1 MTRLFE
7 TPLRGLRAGFRTLK
21 MKEARS
27 RKIADRPD
35 VVGLGPMEGSVRVA
49 VQCRAN
55 TLFMAPA
62 LQPGVIVIVEDPS
75 ISRLVKNVLR
85 REGRQ
90 VVVTDAQQALT
101 LMEQGDSQVK
111 LLITNRPHAFTG
123 LDGFVPVL
131 YLTSA
136 PDWDLAART
145 RGLRVLQKPFH
156 TKDLV
161 EAVGEIIPGK

>member
-1 MTRLFE
+1 
-7 TPLRGLRAGFRTLK
+7 
-21 MKEARS
+21 
-27 RKIADRPD
+27 
-35 VVGLGPMEGSVRVA
+35 
-49 VQCRAN
+49 
-55 TLFMAPA
+55 MAPSH
-62 LQPGVIVIVEDPS
+62 QPGVIVIVEDPS

-101 LMEQGDSQVK
+101 LMEQGDSQVR
-111 LLITNRPHAFTG
+111 LLITNRPHAFAR

-136 PDWDLAART
+136 PDWELAART

-156 TKDLV
+156 AKDLV
-161 EAVGEIIPGK
+161 EAVGEIIPGN